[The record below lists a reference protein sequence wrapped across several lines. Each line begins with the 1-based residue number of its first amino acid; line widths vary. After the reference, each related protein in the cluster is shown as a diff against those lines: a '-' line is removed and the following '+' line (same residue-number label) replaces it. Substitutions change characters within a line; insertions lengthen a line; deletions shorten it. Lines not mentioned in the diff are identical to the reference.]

1 MERIEH
7 TTPGNELVEIVHAQ
21 RPEILLSVSIAQPLC
36 GDVAVVKLRGQMGD
50 EDIVLRWEAGPYRDI
65 EPTIIDAAWQLGAM
79 DLRRLVFAPLA
90 NVNDFMQAGHGI
102 TNEFSGC
109 PYHLPDGAGLTSI
122 DDVQKGI
129 RAKTF
134 DETENTDLCAL
145 AAKHGR
151 VSWMFKP
158 MAGNEGHALF
168 AHWRKQVPNVD
179 ADGWRRE
186 PSRIVRLPFDIPG
199 PGQCTEALYRFTN
212 ERR

>member
-1 MERIEH
+1 MESYKQ
-7 TTPGNELVEIVHAQ
+7 TSSSELVEIIQ
-21 RPEILLSVSIAQPLC
+21 DRRPGVLLSVSIGQPLY
-36 GDVAVVKLRGQMGD
+36 GDIAVVKLRWQMND
-50 EDIVLRWEAGPYRDI
+50 AEIVCRWQAGSCADI

-109 PYHLPDGAGLTSI
+109 PYHLPDGEGLTSI
-122 DDVQKGI
+122 DDVQKSI

-134 DETENTDLCAL
+134 DETQNTDLCVL

-151 VSWMFKP
+151 VNWTFKP
-158 MAGNEGHALF
+158 MAGNGGHALF

-179 ADGWRRE
+179 PDGWRRE

-199 PGQCTEALYRFTN
+199 PGQCTEALYQFVS